1 MQALRRFCP
10 ANTASAASILA
21 SALLLVIGSACGG
34 ACSQVGRSSSTGF
47 RDGGTASFKEGGT
60 GSGEK
65 CEDPRACHPAGTLLW
80 VRRIGGGTGNSIAG
94 GIAAADSDGGIL
106 VSGTAAQHSAFDSR
120 DAPRALDLPRAIMF
134 LAKYDRQ
141 GALQWIERARGHGPI
156 VAPRVATGTDGSAFM
171 TGDFYPEA
179 TFEGDDG
186 DADLQVV
193 SSSDQAGG
201 VFVVKYGPQGTLS
214 WAASASGPGAETGL
228 GVAALSDGSAV
239 VTGFFQ
245 SRAVFGPDAGAELSA
260 RGEVDAFVARY
271 DEGGRVAWAHAM
283 GGPVH
288 GDEAYAVT
296 EVHDGGIV
304 VAGGYTG
311 AFAVDTADAP
321 PIAAGVFDVFVIKYD
336 CDGNPV
342 WVTRAGG
349 PERDS
354 GRGVAP
360 LEDGGVLVTGAF
372 RGEASFGVAGG
383 DAVALAA
390 AGDGGEDGS
399 VPPEDVFVLKL
410 SADGAVDWAVRAG
423 GGGNDVASAIA
434 TFPDGTF
441 AIAGSFE
448 DDATFGEGENQ
459 VTLTSAGRSDV
470 FVARFDA
477 AGSLLWAERAGGP
490 SLDRAQAVAV
500 AADGTLAVTGVIQGR
515 ATFGEGERAVALDA
529 AETDSIFIA
538 RFVP

>member
-1 MQALRRFCP
+1 MQAPRPLCL
-10 ANTASAASILA
+10 ADTASAASIVA
-21 SALLLVIGSACGG
+21 SALLLVVGSACGG
-34 ACSQVGRSSSTGF
+34 VCSQVGRSSSTGF
-47 RDGGTASFKEGGT
+47 GDGET
-60 GSGEK
+60 GSGEE
-65 CEDPRACHPAGTLLW
+65 CDDPRKCHAAGTLLW

-106 VSGTAAQHSAFDSR
+106 VSGTAAQQSSFDSR
-120 DAPRALDLPRAIMF
+120 DAPQALDLPHAIMF

-141 GALQWIERARGHGPI
+141 GVLQWIERARGHGPI

-179 TFEGDDG
+179 TFQGDDG
-186 DADLQVV
+186 DADLRVV
-193 SSSDQAGG
+193 RSSDQAGG
-201 VFVVKYGPQGTLS
+201 VFVVKYGPEGALS
-214 WAASASGPGAETGL
+214 WVASASGPGAEAGL

-245 SRAVFGPDAGAELSA
+245 SRAVFGPGDAVELSA

-271 DEGGRVAWAHAM
+271 DADGRVAWAHAM

-296 EVHDGGIV
+296 EVHDGGFV
-304 VAGGYTG
+304 VAGGFTG
-311 AFAVDTADAP
+311 AFAVDTADDP
-321 PIAAGVFDVFVIKYD
+321 LVAAGVFDVFVIKYD

-342 WVTRAGG
+342 WATRAGG
-349 PERDS
+349 AERDS

-360 LEDGGVLVTGAF
+360 LQDGGVLVTGAF
-372 RGEASFGVAGG
+372 RGEASFGLAGG
-383 DAVALAA
+383 DEVALAA
-390 AGDGGEDGS
+390 AGDGVGEEGA
-399 VPPEDVFVLKL
+399 VAPEDVFVLKL

-423 GGGNDVASAIA
+423 GAGNDVASAIA

-441 AIAGSFE
+441 VIAGSFE
-448 DDATFGEGENQ
+448 GDATFGEGENQ
-459 VTLTSAGRSDV
+459 VTLTSAGRTDV

-500 AADGTLAVTGVIQGR
+500 AADGTVAVTGVVQGR
-515 ATFGEGERAVALDA
+515 ATFGEAERAVTLDWA
-529 AETDSIFIA
+529 ATDSIFVA